1 MATPCSLWEI
11 DTEEA
16 RKARGQDKPEILPER
31 RNYRAWRSW
40 KLGGLLWEVVRRGD
54 RACSLVPSNGNLN
67 QRLLSQF
74 YTEKQLGFCRYCWW
88 APPLPRRL
96 RNCNYLCKL
105 IVFIPETYVRALKL
119 SIYSPQTFVLFQ
131 NFVKGNRKG
140 EANGKLTYGG
150 WPMPISKSGG
160 KDFFPTWTTF
170 WLSYHS
176 REMQRAGVR
185 REDLEI
191 ADSDTGSL

>member
-67 QRLLSQF
+67 QRSTFSILHR
-74 YTEKQLGFCRYCWW
+74 KAAGFCRYRWW
-88 APPLPRRL
+88 APPPPQLPADL
-96 RNCNYLCKL
+96 ETVDYLCKL
-105 IVFIPETYVRALKL
+105 IVFILETYVRALKL
-119 SIYSPQTFVLFQ
+119 SVYFPQTFVLFQ
-131 NFVKGNRKG
+131 NFVKSNRKG

-150 WPMPISKSGG
+150 WPMPN
-160 KDFFPTWTTF
+160 
-170 WLSYHS
+170 
-176 REMQRAGVR
+176 
-185 REDLEI
+185 
-191 ADSDTGSL
+191 